1 MNIKRSCAGGARRA
15 SNRLMALS
23 GNAALLPDLQGFS
36 IGVGKSLRPP
46 LPPNRASGFPAHGS
60 PVDGFLIGIGT
71 LPHGLRVR

>member
-1 MNIKRSCAGGARRA
+1 MVVARVGAI
-15 SNRLMALS
+15 S
-23 GNAALLPDLQGFS
+23 GSVIAHMP

>member
-1 MNIKRSCAGGARRA
+1 MPNTV
-15 SNRLMALS
+15 
-23 GNAALLPDLQGFS
+23 LLLQLPMSELGM